1 MHARRCACNHAMIQT
16 ESRRW
21 CKSLHRDSPGTAEG
35 VAVGHVARAQGFNGR
50 DCTGE
55 IPAAKAARGLEDPGA
70 LAVR

>member
-1 MHARRCACNHAMIQT
+1 M
-16 ESRRW
+16 
-21 CKSLHRDSPGTAEG
+21 HRDSPGTAEG